1 MIDFQS
7 ALALIKSAP
16 RILFTTH
23 ARPDGDA
30 LGCLGALESGIHAV
44 HTPVQTQL
52 LLLTPCPDHYRF
64 LLGQDPWVMGQNLTE
79 EQVKTGR
86 LDEFDLIIVADTAA
100 KRQLP
105 GIGDYLTARKT
116 GVLVFDHHLSHD
128 SIGAVRVIDTSA
140 AAAGEIVFAL
150 FQAGGWP
157 IGPFI
162 ADALFTA
169 IATDTGWFR
178 FENVHT
184 DTLTIAGQLIACGA
198 RPDVLYRRLFQE
210 FPPERLKLQ
219 ARMVETLEL
228 HENNRLAV
236 MHITNDM
243 LRETGARRSYIENFV
258 NEPMQIGAVEAVLL
272 LVEQEDATTRA
283 SLRSRCNLDVN
294 AVAQVFGG
302 GGHARAAGV
311 TLNEKLPIARE
322 ILLAA
327 MKAALVEKQ

>member
-1 MIDFQS
+1 MIDFQPALKAIQS
-7 ALALIKSAP
+7 A
-16 RILFTTH
+16 RHILLTTH

-30 LGCLGALESGIHAV
+30 LGCLAALEAGIGVAN
-44 HTPVQTQL
+44 PQAQTQV

-64 LLGQDPWVMGQNLTE
+64 LLRHEPWLMGQHLTE

-86 LDEFDLIIVADTAA
+86 LDAFDVIVIADTAA

-116 GVLVFDHHLSHD
+116 GVVVFDHHLSSDH
-128 SIGAVRVIDTSA
+128 IGTVRAVDTTA

-157 IGPFI
+157 VEPFT

-178 FENVHT
+178 FENVHA
-184 DTLTIAGQLIACGA
+184 DTLKIAGQLVAAGA
-198 RPDVLYRRLFQE
+198 RPDVLYRCLFQE
-210 FPPERLKLQ
+210 FPPERLRLQ
-219 ARMVETLEL
+219 VRMMETLEL

-243 LRETGARRSYIENFV
+243 LRETGARRGHIENLV
-258 NEPMQIGAVEAVLL
+258 NEPMQIGSVEAVLL

-283 SLRSRCNLDVN
+283 SLRSRCHLDVN
-294 AVAQVFGG
+294 AVAQTFGG

-311 TLNEKLPIARE
+311 TLNEALAPARE
-322 ILLAA
+322 KLLTA
-327 MKAALVEKQ
+327 MKSALNR